1 MYLSN
6 NYPVPSE
13 RMGLLWALSGVRELV
28 IVEFGPEGTT
38 RYLLES
44 LKEFGN
50 AAQASFYTT
59 TMDEDVVVFGNYD
72 RLNQVLM
79 EIDQRLHPEVI
90 VVLDSSVAAVIGV
103 DLDGICHEIKPHIDA
118 KLITIKGGGLKND
131 WTVGIETALRLLGQI
146 AIKNRPKKNRFNLI
160 GCCADEYNHLAE
172 AAEIE
177 DMMAKCFAM
186 ELNCNLSGNT
196 SVASCRNIG
205 QAVVN
210 LVLRQEGLALAQD
223 LQQRFEIPYV
233 DGRPYGLAGTRAW
246 LQKIE
251 RVIDQKADYAAVH
264 QAVTGLKIAKEQV
277 IQKNSGKTIVLCGH
291 EDSVR
296 GLAEFFKDELNF
308 EVYFLKSSW
317 CSRSTALSVISQSAY
332 EKLRSHQDVLVLA
345 DGLQIR
351 DLPSA
356 DRIQVAHPKIAGFT
370 EDQPGLMG
378 FRGAAYLLNKLT
390 NKLIKS

>member
-146 AIKNRPKKNRFNLI
+146 AIKNR
-160 GCCADEYNHLAE
+160 
-172 AAEIE
+172 
-177 DMMAKCFAM
+177 
-186 ELNCNLSGNT
+186 T
-196 SVASCRNIG
+196 
-205 QAVVN
+205 
-210 LVLRQEGLALAQD
+210 
-223 LQQRFEIPYV
+223 
-233 DGRPYGLAGTRAW
+233 
-246 LQKIE
+246 
-251 RVIDQKADYAAVH
+251 
-264 QAVTGLKIAKEQV
+264 
-277 IQKNSGKTIVLCGH
+277 
-291 EDSVR
+291 
-296 GLAEFFKDELNF
+296 
-308 EVYFLKSSW
+308 
-317 CSRSTALSVISQSAY
+317 
-332 EKLRSHQDVLVLA
+332 
-345 DGLQIR
+345 
-351 DLPSA
+351 
-356 DRIQVAHPKIAGFT
+356 
-370 EDQPGLMG
+370 
-378 FRGAAYLLNKLT
+378 
-390 NKLIKS
+390 